1 MMFEQLHHTE
11 TSRPGFDEYPD
22 DVVKILC
29 FDRRVVW
36 FVAQCPTR
44 FLPSVEFVEGG
55 LFWLFEKVVAFQ
67 NNMESNFS

>member
-1 MMFEQLHHTE
+1 MVCSAM
-11 TSRPGFDEYPD
+11 S
-22 DVVKILC
+22 
-29 FDRRVVW
+29 
-36 FVAQCPTR
+36 PTR